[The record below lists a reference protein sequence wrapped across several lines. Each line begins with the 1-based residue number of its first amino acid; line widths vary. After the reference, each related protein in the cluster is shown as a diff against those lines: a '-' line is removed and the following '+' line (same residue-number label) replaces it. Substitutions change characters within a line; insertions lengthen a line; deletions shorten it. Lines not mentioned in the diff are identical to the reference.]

1 MGSNLAAS
9 LPSKGQGQ
17 VGTADMIRDNAHRQR
32 PPTGPQPSLGKE
44 LFQPFFLAFQAF
56 TAAIVPETWPSG
68 LGSENM

>member
-1 MGSNLAAS
+1 MMS
-9 LPSKGQGQ
+9 
-17 VGTADMIRDNAHRQR
+17 DNAYRQR